1 MLAEQLK
8 IYLDKAGI
16 HYAWVMAA
24 IVFLFTLAT
33 STITSAPQILILP
46 ITEAHGWDIS
56 DVSIATGLMY
66 FMTAILCPI
75 GAPLMLRIGV
85 INVVLIVIFLEVIGL
100 LCTVLAFEKWHLL
113 VSIGLCLGIASGIIG
128 LGLSATVATRW
139 FTARRGLVVGIMTSA
154 FAAGQ
159 LIFMPL
165 MAWITTVSNW
175 QFAIAPG
182 LIGGIICGSLFFLL
196 GKDWPSQLS
205 LAPYGED
212 KIYYPPKE
220 NTGNAISISFKALS
234 GAIDHPAFWIL
245 TITFFICGL
254 TSTGII
260 GQHFIPFCADNNV
273 GIIMASSY
281 LALMG
286 FFNFIGTMGSGWLS
300 DRYNNYTLLA
310 AYYGLRGLSLFYLP
324 YSNFDVYSLT
334 LWAIF
339 FGLDFI
345 ATVPPT
351 VKLSGQFFGT
361 INGPI
366 VFGWIF
372 GAHQLGSAVAAYGS
386 GLSRDILS
394 TYVPAFL
401 LAGLACFIA
410 TLLFAY
416 LLTFRPKFSVNTA
429 SNSV

>member
-16 HYAWVMAA
+16 HYAWVLGA
-24 IVFLFTLAT
+24 IVFLFSLAT

-66 FMTAILCPI
+66 FMTAMLCPI

-85 INVVLIVIFLEVIGL
+85 INVVLIVILLEVIGL

-196 GKDWPSQLS
+196 GKDWPSQLN
-205 LAPYGED
+205 LAAYGDD

-234 GAIDHPAFWIL
+234 GAINHPAFWIL

-416 LLTFRPKFSVNTA
+416 LLTFRPKFSINTA

>member
-8 IYLDKAGI
+8 IYLDKSGI

-24 IVFLFTLAT
+24 IVFMFTLAT
-33 STITSAPQILILP
+33 STITSVPQILILP
-46 ITEAHGWDIS
+46 ITEARGWDIS
-56 DVSIATGLMY
+56 DVSIATGTMY
-66 FMTAILCPI
+66 FMFALLCPI

-85 INVVLIVIFLEVIGL
+85 IKVVLIVIFLEVIGL
-100 LCTVLAFEKWHLL
+100 VCTVLAFEKWHLL

-159 LIFMPL
+159 LLFVPL

-182 LIGGIICGSLFFLL
+182 LIGGLTCGVLFFLF
-196 GKDWPSQLS
+196 GKDWPSQLNIS
-205 LAPYGED
+205 AYGDD
-212 KIYYPPKE
+212 KIYHPPKE
-220 NTGNAISISFKALS
+220 NSGNAITISLKALS
-234 GAIDHPAFWIL
+234 GAINHPAFWVL

-254 TSTGII
+254 TSTGIV

-273 GIIMASSY
+273 GIVMASSY

-286 FFNFIGTMGSGWLS
+286 FFNFIGTMSSGWLS
-300 DRYNNYTLLA
+300 DRYNNYSLLA
-310 AYYGLRGLSLFYLP
+310 IYYGLRGLSLVYLP

-351 VKLSGQFFGT
+351 VKLSGQFFGI

-386 GLSRDILS
+386 GLSRDILN

-401 LAGLACFIA
+401 LAGLACLIA
-410 TLLFAY
+410 TMLFAY
-416 LLTFRPKFSVNTA
+416 LLTFKPKFSVYIS
-429 SNSV
+429 SNSI

>member
-1 MLAEQLK
+1 
-8 IYLDKAGI
+8 
-16 HYAWVMAA
+16 
-24 IVFLFTLAT
+24 
-33 STITSAPQILILP
+33 
-46 ITEAHGWDIS
+46 
-56 DVSIATGLMY
+56 
-66 FMTAILCPI
+66 
-75 GAPLMLRIGV
+75 
-85 INVVLIVIFLEVIGL
+85 
-100 LCTVLAFEKWHLL
+100 
-113 VSIGLCLGIASGIIG
+113 
-128 LGLSATVATRW
+128 
-139 FTARRGLVVGIMTSA
+139 
-154 FAAGQ
+154 
-159 LIFMPL
+159 MPV

-182 LIGGIICGSLFFLL
+182 LIGGIICGALFFLL

-205 LAPYGED
+205 LPAYGDD
-212 KIYYPPKE
+212 KIYYPPEE
-220 NTGNAISISFKALS
+220 NTGNAVSISFKALS
-234 GAIDHPAFWIL
+234 GAIKHPAFWIL
-245 TITFFICGL
+245 AITFFICGL
-254 TSTGII
+254 TSTGIV

-286 FFNFIGTMGSGWLS
+286 FFNFVGTMGSGWLS
-300 DRYNNYTLLA
+300 DRYNNYTLLGL
-310 AYYGLRGLSLFYLP
+310 YYGLRGLSLLYLP

-351 VKLSGQFFGT
+351 VKLSGQFFGM

-394 TYVPAFL
+394 TYVPAFF
-401 LAGLACFIA
+401 LAGFACFIA
-410 TLLFAY
+410 TVLFVY
-416 LLTFRPKFSVNTA
+416 LLTFKPKFSINA
-429 SNSV
+429 PSEAL